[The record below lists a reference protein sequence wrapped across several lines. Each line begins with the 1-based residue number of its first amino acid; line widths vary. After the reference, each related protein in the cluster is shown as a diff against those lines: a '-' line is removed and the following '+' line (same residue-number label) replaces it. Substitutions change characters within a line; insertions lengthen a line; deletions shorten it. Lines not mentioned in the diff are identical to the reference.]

1 MGFNKRIWSLIAMGT
16 QSFHVL
22 WKGMLDVALSTDFME
37 TPIYF
42 SFFDFCLAGSAYA
55 YLDEN
60 LANFFTA

>member
-1 MGFNKRIWSLIAMGT
+1 MGT